1 MKSWCARLFIGA
13 GLLALTGPLSADETL
28 QEAEL
33 NNLDAP
39 QALAL
44 ANRWRSDGREV
55 KTYVTPREVVFTFP
69 DGRLKKIPL
78 PEEKMVVAVAPYI
91 HRTHT

>member
-1 MKSWCARLFIGA
+1 MKSWCAGLFIGA

-28 QEAEL
+28 PEAEL

-44 ANRWRSDGREV
+44 ANQWRSDGKEV
-55 KTYVTPREVVFTFP
+55 KSYVTAREVVFKFP
-69 DGRLKKIPL
+69 DGTVKRIPL
-78 PEEKMVVAVAPYI
+78 PQDRMVVAIAPYI